1 MLGADTHLDTVPW
14 FWSDQYDLSLQMAG
28 LVDEGR
34 RTARRDGTDG
44 AFILFHLADDGRLDA
59 ASGIGPGDCIAKD
72 IRLAEMLI
80 ARRAYPD
87 PALLA
92 QPYIRLKSL
101 LAA

>member
-1 MLGADTHLDTVPW
+1 MRKEKVSSLRAYREPGCQFRAYDDQPFGVGVTQG
-14 FWSDQYDLSLQMAG
+14 SDYPLHA
-28 LVDEGR
+28 
-34 RTARRDGTDG
+34 
-44 AFILFHLADDGRLDA
+44 A
-59 ASGIGPGDCIAKD
+59 ASGIGPGNCIAKD

-101 LAA
+101 LDA

>member
-1 MLGADTHLDTVPW
+1 VPIRKEIISSLW
-14 FWSDQYDLSLQMAG
+14 AWRESGCQFRAYDDQPFGVGVTQRSDYP
-28 LVDEGR
+28 
-34 RTARRDGTDG
+34 
-44 AFILFHLADDGRLDA
+44 FHAA
-59 ASGIGPGDCIAKD
+59 ASGIGPGNCIAKD
-72 IRLAEMLI
+72 IRRAEMLI

>member
-1 MLGADTHLDTVPW
+1 
-14 FWSDQYDLSLQMAG
+14 LQ
-28 LVDEGR
+28 
-34 RTARRDGTDG
+34 
-44 AFILFHLADDGRLDA
+44 
-59 ASGIGPGDCIAKD
+59 KD

-87 PALLA
+87 PALLT